1 MFARMDEPAGGDFP
15 ASEEAGPPAARPV
28 TRLTDPRALRAYAHP
43 VRLALV
49 ELLRTEGPLT
59 ATRAAGLLG
68 ESSGTCSFHLRQLAK
83 YGLVEEAGGGTGRQ
97 KPWRATTMFTDI
109 PAVADTPE
117 LATAGRRLRSVLVER
132 YFERVMRWLDR
143 RQEEPPEWQQAAQF
157 GDWLVYLTAD
167 ELAMLGRRMSALLEP
182 YLDRTAS
189 PGLRPAAARQVTWL
203 HLAVPG
209 EPRDPRA
216 AGE

>member
-1 MFARMDEPAGGDFP
+1 MDEPAAGDSLAP
-15 ASEEAGPPAARPV
+15 EEAGPPAARSV

-49 ELLRTEGPLT
+49 ELLRTDGPLT

-97 KPWRATTMFTDI
+97 KPWRATTMFTDV
-109 PAVADTPE
+109 PAVADSPE
-117 LATAGRRLRSVLVER
+117 LAAAGHLLRSVLAER

-143 RQEEPPEWQQAAQF
+143 RPQEPPEWQQAAQF

-167 ELAMLGRRMSALLEP
+167 ELAALGRRMSVLLEP

-189 PGLRPAAARQVTWL
+189 PGLRPATARPVTWL
-203 HLAVPG
+203 QLAVPG
-209 EPRDPRA
+209 EPADPPA